1 MKNQGQKERND
12 KKMKDYK
19 KFAFGVIAGF
29 IILGL
34 IYTII
39 TINSSFPFFI
49 LFIGWFVILISVISR
64 MQREEE
70 RRKIMNGIDQNENS

>member
-1 MKNQGQKERND
+1 
-12 KKMKDYK
+12 MKDYK

-70 RRKIMNGIDQNENS
+70 RRKIMNGID

>member
-1 MKNQGQKERND
+1 MV
-12 KKMKDYK
+12 KDYK
-19 KFAFGVIAGF
+19 KFALGVIAGF

-39 TINSSFPFFI
+39 TINNSFPFFI
-49 LFIGWFVILISVISR
+49 LFIGWFVILIPVISR

-70 RRKIMNGIDQNENS
+70 RRKIMNEID